1 MPDIYES
8 CSFLIFPTTTSILST
23 ITSHNSQN
31 METYMSI
38 NRWIDKEDIE
48 YYMEHSGILLSHEK
62 EQNNAICSNMDGP
75 REYNAK
81 WSQAEKDE
89 Y

>member
-1 MPDIYES
+1 
-8 CSFLIFPTTTSILST
+8 
-23 ITSHNSQN
+23 
-31 METYMSI
+31 
-38 NRWIDKEDIE
+38 
-48 YYMEHSGILLSHEK
+48 MEHSGILLSHEK